1 MFKVGEFYE
10 DEAKTVAAYLKDA
23 GLKVDIKGLVVARTE
38 YLASFQG
45 KLSELK
51 EKLSDVERMPEL
63 IEKRERYLAALKVA
77 LEKGAVD
84 ETFRDIYMN
93 ELDPNW
99 NETLGRIQAIRDPS
113 EEIDEACQEV
123 DESTVETGENSEVA
137 DENSEDAGEIS
148 GEADKGTRNESI
160 MAMVESIVSLDFAGK
175 VMDLNELEFGSPVG
189 NLLDDPVITLPADP
203 NDCDPDDPLVYQRM
217 EVNLAKMYE
226 ITIDE
231 LSASR
236 FDKIDEDF
244 QEEFSREFLAIRSM
258 GLVSMGV
265 INAAEK
271 GKMDIE
277 EFADLCNFE
286 SGDRWHLS
294 IDGSMVAE
302 EIARS
307 FEKMGMLKMKGNT
320 IKWKG

>member
-1 MFKVGEFYE
+1 
-10 DEAKTVAAYLKDA
+10 
-23 GLKVDIKGLVVARTE
+23 
-38 YLASFQG
+38 
-45 KLSELK
+45 
-51 EKLSDVERMPEL
+51 L
-63 IEKRERYLAALKVA
+63 I
-77 LEKGAVD
+77 
-84 ETFRDIYMN
+84 
-93 ELDPNW
+93 PNW
-99 NETLGRIQAIRDPS
+99 NEKLEKFRALRDPPEKTNEAS
-113 EEIDEACQEV
+113 AEVGEISGDV
-123 DESTVETGENSEVA
+123 D
-137 DENSEDAGEIS
+137 EIS
-148 GEADKGTRNESI
+148 GEADEEVRDNLFETMIES
-160 MAMVESIVSLDFAGK
+160 VVSLDFAEK

-189 NLLDDPVITLPADP
+189 NLLDDPVISLPADP
-203 NDCDPDDPLVYQRM
+203 DDCESDDPLVYQRM
-217 EVNLAKMYE
+217 EVNLGKMYE

-231 LSASR
+231 FSASL

-307 FEKMGMLKMKGNT
+307 FEKMGMLKMKGDT

>member
-1 MFKVGEFYE
+1 MQQLRSRIMFKVGEFYE

-38 YLASFQG
+38 YLASFRG

-63 IEKRERYLAALKVA
+63 IEKRERYLSAMKTA

-84 ETFRDIYMN
+84 ETFRDIYLN
-93 ELDPNW
+93 ELIPNW
-99 NETLGRIQAIRDPS
+99 NEKLEKFRALRDPPEKTNEAS
-113 EEIDEACQEV
+113 AEVGEISGD
-123 DESTVETGENSEVA
+123 A
-137 DENSEDAGEIS
+137 DEIS
-148 GEADKGTRNESI
+148 GEADKEVQDDLLETMIES
-160 MAMVESIVSLDFAGK
+160 VVSLDFAEK

-189 NLLDDPVITLPADP
+189 NLLDDPIISLPADP
-203 NDCDPDDPLVYQRM
+203 DDCKSDDPMVYQRM
-217 EVNLAKMYE
+217 EVNLGKMYE

-231 LSASR
+231 FSASL

-307 FEKMGMLKMKGNT
+307 FEKMGMLKMKGDT

>member
-1 MFKVGEFYE
+1 MPQLRFRIMFKVGEFYE
-10 DEAKTVAAYLKDA
+10 DEAKSVAAYLKDA
-23 GLKVDIKGLVVARTE
+23 GLKVDIKGFVVARTE

-51 EKLSDVERMPEL
+51 VKLSDVEGMPEL
-63 IEKRERYLAALKVA
+63 IEKRERYLSAMKAA
-77 LEKGAVD
+77 LEKGAAD
-84 ETFRDIYMN
+84 ETFRDIYMS
-93 ELDPNW
+93 ELIPNW
-99 NETLGRIQAIRDPS
+99 NEKLEKFRALRGPP
-113 EEIDEACQEV
+113 EEINEGSVEV
-123 DESTVETGENSEVA
+123 GEISGDA
-137 DENSEDAGEIS
+137 DEIS
-148 GEADKGTRNESI
+148 GEADEEVQDNLFETMIES
-160 MAMVESIVSLDFAGK
+160 VVSIDFAEK
-175 VMDLNELEFGSPVG
+175 VMDLNDLEFGSPVG
-189 NLLDDPVITLPADP
+189 NLLDDPVITLPANP
-203 NDCDPDDPLVYQRM
+203 NDCDSDDPLVYQRM
-217 EVNLAKMYE
+217 EVNMEKMYE

-231 LSASR
+231 FSASR

-265 INAAEK
+265 IDAAEK

-320 IKWKG
+320 VKWKG

>member
-23 GLKVDIKGLVVARTE
+23 GLKVDIKGFVVARTE

-51 EKLSDVERMPEL
+51 EKLSDVEGMPEL
-63 IEKRERYLAALKVA
+63 IEKRERYLSAMKAA

-84 ETFRDIYMN
+84 ETFRDIYLN
-93 ELDPNW
+93 ELIPNW
-99 NETLGRIQAIRDPS
+99 NEMLEKFRSPRDPP
-113 EEIDEACQEV
+113 EEINEGSVEA
-123 DESTVETGENSEVA
+123 GEISG
-137 DENSEDAGEIS
+137 DSDEIS
-148 GEADKGTRNESI
+148 GEADEMVQDNLFET
-160 MAMVESIVSLDFAGK
+160 MVESVVSLDFAEK
-175 VMDLNELEFGSPVG
+175 VMDLNELVFGSPVG
-189 NLLDDPVITLPADP
+189 NLLDDPVISLPADHD
-203 NDCDPDDPLVYQRM
+203 NCDSDDPLVYQRM
-217 EVNLAKMYE
+217 EVNLGKMYE

-231 LSASR
+231 FSASL
-236 FDKIDEDF
+236 FDRIDEDF

-294 IDGSMVAE
+294 IDGSVVAE

>member
-1 MFKVGEFYE
+1 MQQLRSRIMFKVGEFYE

-23 GLKVDIKGLVVARTE
+23 GLKVDIRGFVVTRTE
-38 YLASFQG
+38 YLASFRG

-51 EKLSDVERMPEL
+51 EKLSGVEGMPEL
-63 IEKRERYLAALKVA
+63 IEKRERYLSAMKAA

-84 ETFRDIYMN
+84 ETFRDIYLN
-93 ELDPNW
+93 ELIPNW
-99 NETLGRIQAIRDPS
+99 NEKLEKFRAPRDPPKEMNEGS
-113 EEIDEACQEV
+113 VEVGEISGD
-123 DESTVETGENSEVA
+123 A
-137 DENSEDAGEIS
+137 DEIS
-148 GEADKGTRNESI
+148 GEADEEVQDDLLETMIES
-160 MAMVESIVSLDFAGK
+160 VVSLDFAEK

-189 NLLDDPVITLPADP
+189 NLLDDPVISLPADP
-203 NDCDPDDPLVYQRM
+203 DDCESDDPLVYQRM
-217 EVNLAKMYE
+217 EVNLGKMYE

-231 LSASR
+231 FSASL

-294 IDGSMVAE
+294 IDGSLVAE

>member
-1 MFKVGEFYE
+1 MQQLRSRIMFKVGEFYE

-23 GLKVDIKGLVVARTE
+23 GLKVDIRGFVVTRTE
-38 YLASFQG
+38 YLASFRG

-51 EKLSDVERMPEL
+51 EKLSGVEGMPEL
-63 IEKRERYLAALKVA
+63 IEKRERYLSAMKAA

-84 ETFRDIYMN
+84 ETFRDIYLN
-93 ELDPNW
+93 ELIPNW
-99 NETLGRIQAIRDPS
+99 NEKLEKFRAPRDPPKEMNEGS
-113 EEIDEACQEV
+113 VEVGEISGD
-123 DESTVETGENSEVA
+123 A
-137 DENSEDAGEIS
+137 DEIS
-148 GEADKGTRNESI
+148 GEADEEVQDDLLETMI
-160 MAMVESIVSLDFAGK
+160 ESIVSIDFAEK

-189 NLLDDPVITLPADP
+189 NLLDDPVISLPADP
-203 NDCDPDDPLVYQRM
+203 DDCGSDDPLVYQRM
-217 EVNLAKMYE
+217 EVNLGKMYE

-231 LSASR
+231 FSASL

-286 SGDRWHLS
+286 SGDRWHMS
-294 IDGSMVAE
+294 IDGSLVAE